1 MKKSYR
7 TLEFSFIQD
16 YIKNY
21 CFSEMAK
28 KRIDQIQPFQDID
41 DLKLYQDDIS
51 SAMKYFKK
59 HKKVVF
65 VILKIY

>member
-51 SAMKYFKK
+51 SAMK
-59 HKKVVF
+59 
-65 VILKIY
+65 II